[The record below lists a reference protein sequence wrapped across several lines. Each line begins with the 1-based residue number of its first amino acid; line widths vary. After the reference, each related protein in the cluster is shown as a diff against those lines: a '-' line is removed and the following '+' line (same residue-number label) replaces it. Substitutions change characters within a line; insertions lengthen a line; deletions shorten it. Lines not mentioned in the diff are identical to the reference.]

1 MFRHFLKTTFSNL
14 KRNPVYSF
22 INIAGLAVGLAAA
35 MLILLHVVNEYSY
48 DRFQNNRDRLVR
60 VLFTFSGSMGSGYSN
75 SITAAVGPTLWSE
88 IPGIDRFVR
97 FTQPSSGYMVRNDS
111 VWQTD
116 GLCYADS
123 SFFDC
128 FSFPVLDGNKKQ
140 LLRDPFTM
148 VITRSLAEACFKDG
162 NPIGQTVKV
171 DGKYNV
177 TITGI
182 VADPPENSHIRFKA
196 LISFST
202 LYHEKDRY
210 MDWNGGNQYITWLQ
224 LSPQYDQAKTDQLL
238 PELLRRHINDQ
249 LKKAG
254 IELKL
259 VFEPMSD
266 VYLYSK
272 SGAEGNP
279 FMLKILTAIALF
291 VLLLACFNYANLST
305 ARAMRRFRETGI
317 RKMAGATGF
326 SLVRFYLAEALLTTL
341 IAWFVALILIE
352 LAQPWF
358 NGMVGHDL
366 GLWKGQVWWFVPA
379 SLLIVVLT
387 AFVSGLYP
395 AIFLARLE
403 PAEVLKGG
411 FKPGRNR
418 FTLSNALLVIQ
429 FGLSAAL
436 MTATLIV
443 GKQLDYGASFSRG
456 YDINNVVAVELTG
469 EQSKNSYAEAKA
481 AFSQMS
487 ATEAVAAI
495 SEIPVDG
502 VSQNGYRI
510 QDYPQ
515 VKILNSIETDPDF
528 FRVMKVPV
536 IAGTDFEHSSLP
548 HGVMINQKLAEE
560 MGWMDA
566 DGQPIAG
573 NNGNLSGGVGKVIA
587 RDTIHRIIGITANFH
602 HSTLYE
608 AMGPLVIARKPY
620 TGYNYILI
628 RAAEGQVGKVITG
641 ADQVWQGLF
650 PDEPFVAYPVT
661 SMVEQGLRGERNLQS
676 MLNAFAWLALFI
688 AAMGLAGLASYQT
701 RQRQRGTG
709 LRLILGA
716 SPTSL
721 IMRDAFRF
729 LKLVVL
735 ADVLALPLIWWAMD
749 AWLEGFVYR
758 IPFPWWLT
766 VPVLFTL
773 LFLGLI
779 AVIAQVMKT
788 VRTNPVE
795 AVRYE

>member
-48 DRFQNNRDRLVR
+48 DRFHKNRDRLVR
-60 VLFTFSGSMGSGYSN
+60 VLFTFSGSMGSGFSN
-75 SITAAVGPTLWSE
+75 TITAAVGPTLWSE
-88 IPGIDRFVR
+88 IPGIDHFVR
-97 FTQPSSGYMVRNDS
+97 FTWPSDGYMVRNDS

-123 SFFDC
+123 TFFDC
-128 FSFPVLDGNKKQ
+128 FSFPVLEGDRKQ

-148 VITRSLAEACFKDG
+148 VITRSLADAFFKEG
-162 NPIGQTVKV
+162 NPIGQTVKI

-182 VADPPENSHIRFKA
+182 VADPPENSHIRYKA

-202 LYHEKDRY
+202 LYHEQGRY
-210 MDWNGGNQYITWLQ
+210 MDWNGGNQYITWLM
-224 LSPQYDQAKTDQLL
+224 LSPHYDQAKTDQLL
-238 PELLRRHINDQ
+238 PDLLRRHINDRLKQAGVQ
-249 LKKAG
+249 LNM
-254 IELKL
+254 

-266 VYLYSK
+266 VYLYSR

-279 FMLKILTAIALF
+279 FMLKILTSIALF

-317 RKMAGATGF
+317 RKMSGATGF
-326 SLVRFYLAEALLTTL
+326 SLIRFYMAEALLTTL
-341 IAWFVALILIE
+341 IAWFIALILIE
-352 LAQPWF
+352 LVQPWF
-358 NGMVGHDL
+358 NGLVGHDL
-366 GLWKGQVWWFVPA
+366 GLWKSQVWWFVPA

-387 AFVSGLYP
+387 ASISGLYP
-395 AIFLARLE
+395 SVFLARLK
-403 PAEVLKGG
+403 PADVLKGG
-411 FKPGRNR
+411 FKPARNR

-429 FGLSAAL
+429 FGLSASL

-443 GKQLDYGASFSRG
+443 GKQLDYGTGLSRG
-456 YDINNVVAVELTG
+456 YNINNVVAVELTG
-469 EQSKNSYAEAKA
+469 EQSRKSYAEAKA
-481 AFSQMS
+481 TFSQMA
-487 ATEAVAAI
+487 ATVSVAAI

-502 VSQNGYRI
+502 VSQNGYNI

-528 FRVMKVPV
+528 FKVMKVPV
-536 IAGTDFEHSSLP
+536 IAGTDFEHSSQS

-566 DGQPIAG
+566 DGQPVKG
-573 NNGNLSGGVGKVIA
+573 SDGNLSGGVGKVIV

-602 HSTLYE
+602 HGTLYE
-608 AMGPLVIARKPY
+608 AMSPLIIARKPY
-620 TGYNYILI
+620 TGYNFLLI
-628 RAAEGQVGKVITG
+628 RAAEGQVGRVISEAG
-641 ADQVWQGLF
+641 EVWQRLF

-661 SMVEQGLRGERNLQS
+661 SIVEQGFRSERNLQLL
-676 MLNAFAWLALFI
+676 LNAFAWLALFI
-688 AAMGLAGLASYQT
+688 AALGLAGLASYQT

-716 SPTSL
+716 SPSSL
-721 IMRDAFRF
+721 VLRDAFRF

-735 ADVLALPLIWWAMD
+735 ADVLVLPFIWWAMD
-749 AWLEGFVYR
+749 AWLGGFVYR

-766 VPVLFTL
+766 VPVLLVL
-773 LFLGLI
+773 LFLGLAAI
-779 AVIAQVMKT
+779 IVQVVKT
-788 VRTNPVE
+788 VSANPVD
-795 AVRYE
+795 AIRYE